1 MGITSV
7 TRISSFSSS
16 SPSSSLSLDGFNKKN
31 NILINEH
38 GNNIMIRGRER
49 SVTFIL
55 AFLSSCFVTRSLI
68 NISVAVDE
76 CSEASVLI
84 MGEEKLLGFGEE
96 LVIGRW
102 FFF

>member
-1 MGITSV
+1 M
-7 TRISSFSSS
+7 
-16 SPSSSLSLDGFNKKN
+16 
-31 NILINEH
+31 
-38 GNNIMIRGRER
+38 
-49 SVTFIL
+49 
-55 AFLSSCFVTRSLI
+55 TRSLI